1 MIHTFPCASNLLS
14 LCKSILAT
22 LMLPYL
28 AAICKG
34 VKPFLVV
41 ALREALFSTRI
52 VATCIHINTLNKT
65 SNEIIISPLK
75 LEATNNNL
83 DAKLLYYI

>member
-1 MIHTFPCASNLLS
+1 MENLYSNINIDEFTQTFPCASNLLS
-14 LCKSILAT
+14 RCKSIFAT
-22 LMLPYL
+22 LILPYL

-52 VATCIHINTLNKT
+52 VAT
-65 SNEIIISPLK
+65 
-75 LEATNNNL
+75 
-83 DAKLLYYI
+83 